1 MSRSKKA
8 TTRRGP
14 DQAKSTG
21 CVVTLCRGCCCG
33 TLAKHPDFDHAGQLA
48 QLRAGV
54 VGCARVRVSD
64 CLDACEHSNVI
75 VITPSPAGRQAGA
88 RPVWLGEVLE
98 QDTTADVAAWI
109 AAGGPGLADPP
120 DALNPHVF
128 QPSRRVR
135 AAVER

>member
-1 MSRSKKA
+1 MSRPKTTKRSPKQAESKDCA
-8 TTRRGP
+8 
-14 DQAKSTG
+14 
-21 CVVTLCRGCCCG
+21 VTLCRGCCCG
-33 TLAKHPDFDHAGQLA
+33 TLAKHPDVDHAGQLA

-54 VGCARVRVSD
+54 VGCAQVRVSD

-75 VITPSPAGRQAGA
+75 VVTPSAAGRQAGA
-88 RPVWLGEVLE
+88 RPVWLGEVLD
-98 QDTTADVAAWI
+98 QDTTADVAAWV

-120 DALNPHVF
+120 DAINSHVF